1 MSKSIRSESGFL
13 SSPLQWFGLILLLG
27 GVVLTFA
34 PTLVYDPGPAKDL
47 FRTIERRIP
56 WGGLAGLGLLFVLHT
71 QWKPW
76 QASVAALVCWATTGA
91 IFARLVG
98 LALDGVGSSKQ
109 WMWVVA
115 EAVVIAVAGFFLW
128 KFQGKNDASPSEV
141 S

>member
-1 MSKSIRSESGFL
+1 MRKLIRSESGFL
-13 SSPLQWFGLILLLG
+13 QSPLQWFGLILLFG
-27 GVVLTFA
+27 GVVLAFA
-34 PTLVYDPGPAKDL
+34 PTLVYDPGPANDL

-71 QWKPW
+71 KWKPW
-76 QASVAALVCWATTGA
+76 LASVAAVVCWATTGA

-98 LALDGVGSSKQ
+98 LMLDGAGSSKQ

-115 EAVVIAVAGFFLW
+115 EAAVIAVAGFFLW
-128 KFQGKNDASPSEV
+128 KFQEKRDASPSEM